1 MNSENQSLEKEIKER
16 RDALALTFQ
25 SLEIQITELLALTEQ
40 ALNPAGLSPLP
51 SVLPRSDPLDQGD
64 TTASPAL

>member
-40 ALNPAGLSPLP
+40 ALNPAGLSPLS
-51 SVLPRSDPLDQGD
+51 SVPPRTGPLDQGD
-64 TTASPAL
+64 TTTSPVL